1 MECYYKVTQL
11 EAHNGMQAFVYICM
25 IPSPITCTCRTARL
39 RVTAT
44 VPTLAAATCC
54 RDPPAPMLP

>member
-1 MECYYKVTQL
+1 
-11 EAHNGMQAFVYICM
+11 MQAFVYICM